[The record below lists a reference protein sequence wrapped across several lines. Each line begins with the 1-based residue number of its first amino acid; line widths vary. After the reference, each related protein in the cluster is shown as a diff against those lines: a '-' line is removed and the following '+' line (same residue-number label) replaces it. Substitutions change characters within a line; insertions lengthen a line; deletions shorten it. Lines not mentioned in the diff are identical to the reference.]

1 MKILYGDLETYSEVP
16 IKHGTYKYAENAEIM
31 IFAYA
36 FDDGPVHVWDLTTG
50 ESMPP
55 ELADA
60 LESKDTLFMFQNSM
74 FDRSVFR
81 LAQNSHPLMRIVGAE
96 RERWRDTMVQAL
108 AHSLPGGL
116 EKVGDILKIDQ
127 DKKKL
132 ATGKNLIQLFCK
144 PRPKNSKI
152 RRATRHT
159 HPVEWAQFVEY
170 AKMDIEAMREIHR
183 KLPVWNYEGD
193 ELALWHLDQQINDR
207 GVCIDLDLVRG
218 AITAVAKEQKR
229 LAKRTQE
236 LTDGQVESA
245 TKRDKLLL
253 HILEYYGVDLPDM
266 KSDTLER
273 RMQDPDL
280 PPLLHELLG
289 LRLSASSTS
298 TSKYNALM
306 RGVSSDGRLRGTLQ
320 FNGANRTG
328 RWAGRT
334 FQPQNLPRPN
344 MPANE
349 IKQGIEAIKADAA
362 HLVYADTMALCV
374 NAIRGCIIA
383 PPDKKLV
390 VADLANIEGR
400 MAAWLA
406 GESWKL
412 DAFRAYD
419 DGTGPDLYKL
429 AYAKAFGIYHADV
442 SKDQRQ
448 IGKVMELML
457 QYEGGVGAFLTGALT
472 YGIDLDAMAEAALPT
487 IPADV
492 LTEAKEFYAWSVKKK
507 RSTFGLAEEAFLACD
522 ALKRLWRRAHPAI
535 STYWPELKDRAI
547 EAISNP
553 GNTITC
559 RRLKLRRD
567 GAWLRILLPSGRAL
581 CYPSPRVGDDGR
593 ISYMG
598 VDQYTRKWQRV
609 YTTGMFAAITQ
620 AASRDVM
627 AANMPVVESLGYEIV
642 LTVHDEVLTEAPD
655 RREYDVRHL
664 SAALAHI
671 PVWAKDL
678 PLAAAGFE
686 GYRYRKD

>member
-1 MKILYGDLETYSEVP
+1 MILYGDLETYSEVP

-31 IFAYA
+31 LFTYA
-36 FDDGPVHVWDLTTG
+36 FDDGPVKVWDLTTG

-55 ELADA
+55 DLHEALLGTCELV
-60 LESKDTLFMFQNSM
+60 FQNSM

-81 LAQNSHPLMRIVGAE
+81 RATNSSVLLQFVGSE
-96 RERWRDTMVQAL
+96 IPRWRDTMVQAL

-116 EKVGDILKIDQ
+116 EKVGDILGIDQ

-159 HPVEWAQFVEY
+159 HPAEWAQFVEY
-170 AKMDIEAMREIHR
+170 AKLDIEAMREIHR
-183 KLPVWNYEGD
+183 KLPIWNYEGD

-218 AITAVAKEQKR
+218 AIAAVAKEQKR

-236 LTDGQVESA
+236 ITDGQVESA

-273 RMQDPDL
+273 RMQDPEL

-344 MPANE
+344 LPADE
-349 IKQGIEAIKADAA
+349 IEQGIVAIKADAA
-362 HLVYADTMALCV
+362 HLVYSDTMALCV

-383 PPDKKLV
+383 PPGKKLV

-406 GESWKL
+406 GEDWKL
-412 DAFRAYD
+412 DAFRDYD
-419 DGTGPDLYKL
+419 AGNGADLYKL
-429 AYAKAFGIYHADV
+429 AYAKSFAIDVDRV
-442 SKDQRQ
+442 SKSARQ
-448 IGKVMELML
+448 IGKIQELML
-457 QYEGGVGAFLTGALT
+457 QYEGGVGAFLTGALA
-472 YGIDLDAMAEAALPT
+472 YGIDLDAMADAALPT
-487 IPADV
+487 IPDDV
-492 LTEAKEFYAWSVKKK
+492 LTEAKEFYAWSIKKK
-507 RSTFGLAEEAFLACD
+507 RSTFGLAEDTFLACD

-535 STYWPELKDRAI
+535 SSYWPELKTAAI
-547 EAISNP
+547 QAISNP
-553 GNTITC
+553 GNTLTC

-581 CYPSPRVGDDGR
+581 CYPSPRLGDDGR

-609 YTTGMFAAITQ
+609 YTYGGKLFENITQ

-627 AANMPVVESLGYEIV
+627 ACNMPLVESLGYEIV

-655 RREYDVRHL
+655 RREYDVKHL
-664 SAALAHI
+664 SAALAHV

-686 GYRYRKD
+686 AQRYKKE